1 MHLLRAVAAKVGADS
16 GNEYNPKLVYFAIED
31 EFPEVI
37 EHLQFTKDLYGLDI
51 KCYECGINQGLKEH
65 VEGMKRKSGSDIAP
79 AFILGTRKGDPNVG
93 EQETF
98 APSSNWMPVAFMRVN
113 PILNWEYGHVW
124 HFLRTFNLPYC
135 SLYEQGYTSL
145 GKKSL
150 TLPNPALRR
159 KYIDNSG
166 ALVVREGDSYWPAYM
181 LSDWRLERAG
191 RVAKPEL
198 VRASSGENENVRG
211 RSRSRSD
218 ACDSVVR
225 SAALVIIGDEIL
237 RGFTPEVNLQVAA
250 HALSSIGIPLKK
262 VSIVSDSEEEIAAEV
277 LRMSQNYDIVFT
289 SGGIG
294 ATHDDVTVRAIA
306 TALQQEI
313 RLNGEMVAYLEQV
326 QARPPCSHSSGQP
339 SVSLDEN
346 ILRLAM
352 LPEHAKLRFA
362 PSTDESNFFK
372 QQTKES
378 VDASAAAAEESDT
391 SEKSTRSEPNAA
403 ASSTLN
409 ASPRHR
415 DWPVL
420 QCENIFVLPGIP
432 QFFADKMKLIV
443 QHFLPKNKKPV
454 VRKIVLD
461 LEERNLVSLLDALVA
476 EHNEVKF
483 GSYPFVDHPEF
494 KTIITLEGTERR
506 RVELAVA
513 ALLHVMPTNVVL
525 RVEKGAAAQQV

>member
-1 MHLLRAVAAKVGADS
+1 M
-16 GNEYNPKLVYFAIED
+16 
-31 EFPEVI
+31 
-37 EHLQFTKDLYGLDI
+37 
-51 KCYECGINQGLKEH
+51 
-65 VEGMKRKSGSDIAP
+65 
-79 AFILGTRKGDPNVG
+79 
-93 EQETF
+93 
-98 APSSNWMPVAFMRVN
+98 
-113 PILNWEYGHVW
+113 
-124 HFLRTFNLPYC
+124 
-135 SLYEQGYTSL
+135 
-145 GKKSL
+145 
-150 TLPNPALRR
+150 
-159 KYIDNSG
+159 
-166 ALVVREGDSYWPAYM
+166 
-181 LSDWRLERAG
+181 
-191 RVAKPEL
+191 
-198 VRASSGENENVRG
+198 
-211 RSRSRSD
+211 
-218 ACDSVVR
+218 
-225 SAALVIIGDEIL
+225 IIGDEIL

-262 VSIVSDSEEEIAAEV
+262 VSVVSDSEEEIAAEV

-294 ATHDDVTVRAIA
+294 ATHDDVTVRAVA
-306 TALQQEI
+306 TALQQDI

-326 QARPPCSHSSGQP
+326 HAHPQCTHSTGQL
-339 SVSLDEN
+339 SFTLDEN
-346 ILRLAM
+346 VLRLAM

-362 PSTDESNFFK
+362 PSSDESNHLK
-372 QQTKES
+372 KQTKDS
-378 VDASAAAAEESDT
+378 VDASATALVESDT
-391 SEKSTRSEPNAA
+391 SGASTPAEPIDAFSA
-403 ASSTLN
+403 LN

-461 LEERNLVSLLDALVA
+461 LEERSLVSLLDALVA

-513 ALLHVMPTNVVL
+513 ALLQVMPTNVVL

>member
-1 MHLLRAVAAKVGADS
+1 M
-16 GNEYNPKLVYFAIED
+16 
-31 EFPEVI
+31 
-37 EHLQFTKDLYGLDI
+37 
-51 KCYECGINQGLKEH
+51 
-65 VEGMKRKSGSDIAP
+65 
-79 AFILGTRKGDPNVG
+79 
-93 EQETF
+93 
-98 APSSNWMPVAFMRVN
+98 
-113 PILNWEYGHVW
+113 
-124 HFLRTFNLPYC
+124 
-135 SLYEQGYTSL
+135 
-145 GKKSL
+145 
-150 TLPNPALRR
+150 
-159 KYIDNSG
+159 
-166 ALVVREGDSYWPAYM
+166 
-181 LSDWRLERAG
+181 ERAG

-198 VRASSGENENVRG
+198 ERASSNDSQAAENVRC

-262 VSIVSDSEEEIAAEV
+262 VSVVSDSEEEIAAEV

-294 ATHDDVTVRAIA
+294 ATHDDVTVRAVA
-306 TALQQEI
+306 MALQQDI

-326 QARPPCSHSSGQP
+326 QAHPQCTHGAGF
-339 SVSLDEN
+339 SLDEN

-362 PSTDESNFFK
+362 PSSEESILLKK
-372 QQTKES
+372 QKKDS
-378 VDASAAAAEESDT
+378 ADASATASVESDT
-391 SEKSTRSEPNAA
+391 SGASTPAEPIDA
-403 ASSTLN
+403 ASALH

-461 LEERNLVSLLDALVA
+461 LEERSLVSLLDALVA

-513 ALLHVMPTNVVL
+513 ALLQVMPTNVVL